1 MGEQANYRPPGW
13 QAGTGRVS
21 LDALETAFG
30 TARRRPAPGSEP
42 DGDDAPVRQPEAS
55 DPQPST
61 NPGPPWPAVVATTVR
76 LWLRRGT
83 PGRLFRRHRVA
94 AVVVLAAT
102 VLVASGLAVSFAR
115 QAGTAPGAGEKAA
128 QAGAPTGPP
137 GHSPGA
143 GAAATWVARQ
153 VSRDAVVGC
162 DPGMCRLLRAHGFP
176 AGGLLVLGPGPLGL
190 RFCDVIVATPAVGN
204 LLGSRLERDAPAVI
218 AGFGSGR
225 ARIDVRAVAPRG
237 AAAYRAALAAD
248 WAARRKAAAQLV
260 TSPRIH
266 AGGAVRQQLLSGKVD
281 SRLLITLASL
291 AVSYPV
297 NVVGFGDAGPGAAA
311 AMPLREM
318 EIAGTGSPAYRAAEL
333 QHVRSSV
340 LAQHSVF
347 LPAHVSLVRLAGG
360 AALRIEFGAPGPLG
374 LLLGRPVTQ

>member
-13 QAGTGRVS
+13 QAESGRVS
-21 LDALETAFG
+21 LDALETALG
-30 TARRRPAPGSEP
+30 TARRDPARGSEP
-42 DGDDAPVRQPEAS
+42 DGDDAHVGPPEVS
-55 DPQPST
+55 DPRPST
-61 NPGPPWPAVVATTVR
+61 NPAPPWPTVVATTMQ

-94 AVVVLAAT
+94 ALIALAAT
-102 VLVASGLAVSFAR
+102 ALVASGLAVSFTR
-115 QAGTAPGAGEKAA
+115 HGTAPGAGEKAA
-128 QAGAPTGPP
+128 QPGLPTGPV
-137 GHSPGA
+137 GRSPGA

-153 VSRDAVVGC
+153 VSRDAVIGC
-162 DPGMCRLLRAHGFP
+162 DPGMCRLLRARGFP

-190 RFCDVIVATPAVGN
+190 RFCDVIVATQAVGK
-204 LLGSRLERDAPAVI
+204 LLGSRVEAEDAPAVI
-218 AGFGSGR
+218 AGFGSGG
-225 ARIDVRAVAPRG
+225 ARVDVRAVAPRG

-248 WAARRKAAAQLV
+248 WVARRKAAAQLV

-266 AGGAVRQQLLSGKVD
+266 TGDAARQELLTGKVD

-297 NVVGFGDAGPGAAA
+297 NVVGFGDAGPGAGA

-333 QHVRSSV
+333 QHIRSSV

-347 LPAHVSLVRLAGG
+347 LPAHVNLVRLAGG
-360 AALRIEFGAPGPLG
+360 AVLRIEFGAPSPLG